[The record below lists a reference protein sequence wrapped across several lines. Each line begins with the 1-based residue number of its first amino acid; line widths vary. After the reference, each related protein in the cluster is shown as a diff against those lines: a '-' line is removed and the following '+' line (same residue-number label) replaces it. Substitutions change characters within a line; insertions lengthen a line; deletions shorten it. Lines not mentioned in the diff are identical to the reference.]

1 MTLYKTVFELFQKL
15 HLLIYTSQFMASFY
29 STFIYLFEFIKC
41 EKEGKNDKKIEY
53 LENEKSFVDEINRIF
68 HSF

>member
-1 MTLYKTVFELFQKL
+1 
-15 HLLIYTSQFMASFY
+15 MASFY
-29 STFIYLFEFIKC
+29 STFICLFEFIKC

-68 HSF
+68 HNF